1 MAWFS
6 KLFKKKEDN
15 TEENKVS
22 ELDSSE
28 ALESETSESDNT
40 ESKDSDNEPSEALD
54 SEALN
59 SDTESTDADVTEA
72 IIKESESPEQEPV
85 ASSETEVSDSG
96 SGSEVSQ
103 SEDTEA
109 EKEEE
114 KAEEEK
120 PAKKPGFFAR
130 LKQGLKKSRDNF
142 VYNLDIVFNGAEE
155 IDDDFYDSLEEIMIM
170 GDIGVE
176 TSTMILD
183 NLKKHVKE
191 QKIVKPPECRELL
204 IEDIKAAMALPE
216 DAYKLETDKSIVF
229 VTGVN
234 GVGKTTSI
242 GKLAASFKAEGKSVM
257 LAAADTFRAAAGE
270 QLKIWSDRAGVPI
283 IGGREGA
290 DPSSV
295 LFDAVQ
301 AAKARGTDI
310 LLVDTAGRLNNKKN
324 LMNELAKMNKVI
336 DREYPEA
343 HRENLI
349 VLDATTGQNALRQ
362 AEDFNEVSSLTGIVL
377 TKMDGT
383 AKGGIA
389 IAIQAK
395 LHIPVKYIGVGEHIE
410 DLQKFDPDSYVRAL
424 FDRSDDGEDEEIK
437 EQE

>member
-22 ELDSSE
+22 ELESSE
-28 ALESETSESDNT
+28 VSTTEAPDNESSDTDVSVPESTVAESTVSESMVA
-40 ESKDSDNEPSEALD
+40 E
-54 SEALN
+54 
-59 SDTESTDADVTEA
+59 VT
-72 IIKESESPEQEPV
+72 KEVAQAPESPEPEPV
-85 ASSETEVSDSG
+85 ATVETEVSV

-103 SEDTEA
+103 AEDTE
-109 EKEEE
+109 EEN
-114 KAEEEK
+114 

-155 IDDDFYDSLEEIMIM
+155 IDDDFYDNLEEIMIM

-389 IAIQAK
+389 IAIQVK

>member
-6 KLFKKKEDN
+6 KLFKKKENNEDP
-15 TEENKVS
+15 EVS
-22 ELDSSE
+22 EELAE
-28 ALESETSESDNT
+28 GT
-40 ESKDSDNEPSEALD
+40 E
-54 SEALN
+54 N
-59 SDTESTDADVTEA
+59 S
-72 IIKESESPEQEPV
+72 EQENVEPENPETEKTEQDFI
-85 ASSETEVSDSG
+85 ETEVSGFEVSE
-96 SGSEVSQ
+96 SEVSESEVPESEVSESEVSESEDSL
-103 SEDTEA
+103 SEDT
-109 EKEEE
+109 EEE
-114 KAEEEK
+114 KAENAEEETAAETEDEK

-216 DAYKLETDKSIVF
+216 DAYRLETDKSIVF

>member
-6 KLFKKKEDN
+6 KLFKKKEEN
-15 TEENKVS
+15 TEENKGA
-22 ELDSSE
+22 ELESSE
-28 ALESETSESDNT
+28 ALELETDVSA
-40 ESKDSDNEPSEALD
+40 P
-54 SEALN
+54 
-59 SDTESTDADVTEA
+59 ESTDSESTVSEVTEA
-72 IIKESESPEQEPV
+72 LTKVPESPEKDPAES
-85 ASSETEVSDSG
+85 AETEVSDSG
-96 SGSEVSQ
+96 SGSEVSR

-155 IDDDFYDSLEEIMIM
+155 IDNDFYDSLEEIMIM

>member
-6 KLFKKKEDN
+6 KLFKKKEEN
-15 TEENKVS
+15 TEENKGA
-22 ELDSSE
+22 ELESSE
-28 ALESETSESDNT
+28 ALESET
-40 ESKDSDNEPSEALD
+40 EA
-54 SEALN
+54 
-59 SDTESTDADVTEA
+59 
-72 IIKESESPEQEPV
+72 
-85 ASSETEVSDSG
+85 SETEVANTEVSDNESSDNDVSAPESTVAEVTEALAKAPESPEKDPAESAETEASDSG
-96 SGSEVSQ
+96 SGSEVSR

>member
-6 KLFKKKEDN
+6 KLFKKKEEN
-15 TEENKVS
+15 TEDNKGA
-22 ELDSSE
+22 ELESSE
-28 ALESETSESDNT
+28 ALELETDVSA
-40 ESKDSDNEPSEALD
+40 P
-54 SEALN
+54 
-59 SDTESTDADVTEA
+59 ESTDAESTVAEVTEA
-72 IIKESESPEQEPV
+72 LAKVPDSPEKDPAES
-85 ASSETEVSDSG
+85 AETEVSDSG
-96 SGSEVSQ
+96 SGSEVSR

-155 IDDDFYDSLEEIMIM
+155 IDDDFYDNLEEIMIM

-242 GKLAASFKAEGKSVM
+242 GKLAASFKAEGKNVM

>member
-6 KLFKKKEDN
+6 KLFKKKEEN
-15 TEENKVS
+15 TEDNKGA
-22 ELDSSE
+22 ELESSE
-28 ALESETSESDNT
+28 ALELETDVSA
-40 ESKDSDNEPSEALD
+40 P
-54 SEALN
+54 
-59 SDTESTDADVTEA
+59 ESTDSESTVAEVTEA
-72 IIKESESPEQEPV
+72 LAKAPESPEKDPAES
-85 ASSETEVSDSG
+85 AETEVSDSG

-109 EKEEE
+109 EKAEE

-155 IDDDFYDSLEEIMIM
+155 IDDDFYDNLEEIMIM

>member
-6 KLFKKKEDN
+6 KLFKKKEEN
-15 TEENKVS
+15 TEENKGA
-22 ELDSSE
+22 ELESSE
-28 ALESETSESDNT
+28 ALELETDVSA
-40 ESKDSDNEPSEALD
+40 P
-54 SEALN
+54 
-59 SDTESTDADVTEA
+59 ESTDSESTVAEVTETLA
-72 IIKESESPEQEPV
+72 KAPESPEKDPAES
-85 ASSETEVSDSG
+85 AETEVSDSG
-96 SGSEVSQ
+96 SGSEFSR

>member
-6 KLFKKKEDN
+6 KLFKKKENNEDP
-15 TEENKVS
+15 EVS
-22 ELDSSE
+22 EELAE
-28 ALESETSESDNT
+28 GT
-40 ESKDSDNEPSEALD
+40 E
-54 SEALN
+54 N
-59 SDTESTDADVTEA
+59 S
-72 IIKESESPEQEPV
+72 EQENVEPENPETEKTEQDFI
-85 ASSETEVSDSG
+85 ETEVSGFEVSE
-96 SGSEVSQ
+96 SEVSESEVPESEVSESEVSESEVSESEDSL
-103 SEDTEA
+103 SEDT
-109 EKEEE
+109 EEE
-114 KAEEEK
+114 KAENAEEETAAETEDEK

-216 DAYKLETDKSIVF
+216 DAYRLETDKSIVF

>member
-6 KLFKKKEDN
+6 KLFKKKEEN
-15 TEENKVS
+15 TEENIGS
-22 ELDSSE
+22 ELESSE
-28 ALESETSESDNT
+28 ALVSETSESDNT

-96 SGSEVSQ
+96 SGSEVSR

>member
-6 KLFKKKEDN
+6 KLFKKKEEN
-15 TEENKVS
+15 TEDNKGA
-22 ELDSSE
+22 ELESSE
-28 ALESETSESDNT
+28 ALELETDVSA
-40 ESKDSDNEPSEALD
+40 P
-54 SEALN
+54 
-59 SDTESTDADVTEA
+59 ESTDSESTVAEVTEA
-72 IIKESESPEQEPV
+72 LAKVPDSPEKDPAES
-85 ASSETEVSDSG
+85 AETEASDSG
-96 SGSEVSQ
+96 SGSEVSR

-109 EKEEE
+109 EKAEE
-114 KAEEEK
+114 KAEEEN

-130 LKQGLKKSRDNF
+130 LKEGLKKSRDNF

>member
-6 KLFKKKEDN
+6 KLFKKKEEN
-15 TEENKVS
+15 TEENKGA
-22 ELDSSE
+22 ELESSE
-28 ALESETSESDNT
+28 AIESET
-40 ESKDSDNEPSEALD
+40 EAP
-54 SEALN
+54 
-59 SDTESTDADVTEA
+59 ESTDSESTVAEVTEA
-72 IIKESESPEQEPV
+72 LAKAPESPEKDPAES
-85 ASSETEVSDSG
+85 AETEVSDSG
-96 SGSEVSQ
+96 SGSEFSR

>member
-6 KLFKKKEDN
+6 KLFKKKENNEDP
-15 TEENKVS
+15 EVS
-22 ELDSSE
+22 EELAEGTENSE
-28 ALESETSESDNT
+28 PENPETEKTEQDNPETSDL
-40 ESKDSDNEPSEALD
+40 EPEKSEQD
-54 SEALN
+54 F
-59 SDTESTDADVTEA
+59 
-72 IIKESESPEQEPV
+72 I
-85 ASSETEVSDSG
+85 ETEV
-96 SGSEVSQ
+96 SGSEVSESEVPESEVSESEDSL
-103 SEDTEA
+103 SEDT
-109 EKEEE
+109 EEE
-114 KAEEEK
+114 KAENAEEETAAETEDEK

-216 DAYKLETDKSIVF
+216 DAYRLETDKSIVF